1 MQVIFMPLLG
11 DIFVRN
17 KLKNKSKGSGN
28 DLKEIFDPMVAS
40 IKKTTVQQKSTLF
53 LEKRSSLGSDFRVTA
68 VPHWQDLTNM
78 EPLEG

>member
-17 KLKNKSKGSGN
+17 KLKSKAKGSGN

-40 IKKTTVQQKSTLF
+40 TVQQKSTLF

-68 VPHWQDLTNM
+68 VPHWQELTNL